1 MNELIQ
7 ALEQVQQQRGI
18 DKEVIFQAIETSLLT
33 ACKKNF
39 GTSDNVTVKL
49 ILPRLVPSLFS

>member
-18 DKEVIFQAIETSLLT
+18 DKEVIFQAIETSLQEELRHIGQ
-33 ACKKNF
+33 CYRYD
-39 GTSDNVTVKL
+39 GPHD
-49 ILPRLVPSLFS
+49 R